1 MESTGQ
7 IAGGPFCTLC
17 GGTFRAHRADSDT
30 PPLNWTSIIR
40 HGKRKEITTRSCR
53 WSPLTILLL
62 KYSLMH
68 TQHSYLSHPCY
79 VAWRAAGGPGPANP
93 AVDMTVQGLEPYY
106 LAVSVEDSIVFVFH
120 EACWQM
126 LVTRLTYN
134 TGSDPG
140 DYYVSYW
147 LFYTLAS
154 VPRRNRRLLPRHG
167 YHGVMPILES
177 NHVRGVLE
185 AVINYIPFLFI
196 STRSHT
202 SQPTMDSGTLLST
215 QDLPVPT
222 YDPFRQLPPEIIWD
236 IIVYLMYD
244 DIHNAQL
251 SSRHF
256 AMHTSTARL
265 PQKFWASRFSPKM
278 DMGFVL
284 AMDKNETGYAY
295 MDWRRLFDNCM
306 SLLKQ
311 PGSLGDGFRNR
322 QRIWISPSPSRIS
335 YRLSLSYNSL
345 QRDLP
350 GFF

>member
-1 MESTGQ
+1 
-7 IAGGPFCTLC
+7 
-17 GGTFRAHRADSDT
+17 
-30 PPLNWTSIIR
+30 
-40 HGKRKEITTRSCR
+40 
-53 WSPLTILLL
+53 
-62 KYSLMH
+62 
-68 TQHSYLSHPCY
+68 
-79 VAWRAAGGPGPANP
+79 
-93 AVDMTVQGLEPYY
+93 
-106 LAVSVEDSIVFVFH
+106 
-120 EACWQM
+120 
-126 LVTRLTYN
+126 
-134 TGSDPG
+134 
-140 DYYVSYW
+140 
-147 LFYTLAS
+147 
-154 VPRRNRRLLPRHG
+154 
-167 YHGVMPILES
+167 MPILES